1 MVDKKTGAPQDE
13 KQAAQPTIQVV
24 AQYVKDFSFEN
35 PNSPESLL
43 AGLGAPETSV
53 QINLKHHQLREG
65 AYEAVLNFKI
75 EAKFKE
81 KAKVAFIIELAYAAT
96 VAISGFPKEQHQ
108 PILMVE
114 IPKLL
119 FPFAREIIAKATMQG
134 GYPPLYLQPVNFD
147 AIYVQE
153 TQRAQAAAAAEEG
166 HPAKAAGGKGG
177 KKSN

>member
-1 MVDKKTGAPQDE
+1 MTDKKKDASAQDD
-13 KQAAQPTIQVV
+13 KKAQQPAIQVV

-43 AGLGAPETSV
+43 AGLGAPETAV
-53 QINLKHHQLREG
+53 QINLKHQQLREG
-65 AYEAVLNFKI
+65 AYETALNFRI
-75 EAKFKE
+75 EATFKE
-81 KAKVAFIIELAYAAT
+81 KSKTAFIIELSYAAT
-96 VAISGFPKEQHQ
+96 VAITGFPKEQHQ

-114 IPKLL
+114 VPKLL

-153 TQRAQAAAAAEEG
+153 AQRAAAAAAESET
-166 HPAKAAGGKGG
+166 AKTAKGG
-177 KKSN
+177 KKN

>member
-1 MVDKKTGAPQDE
+1 MTDNKTEDKSD
-13 KQAAQPTIQVV
+13 AAQKQQPAVQVV

-35 PNSPESLL
+35 PNSPETLL

-53 QINLKHHQLREG
+53 QIGLKHNPLREG
-65 AYEAVLNFKI
+65 AYETSLNFKI

-81 KAKVAFIIELAYAAT
+81 KNKVAFIIELAYAAT
-96 VAISGFPKEQHQ
+96 VAISGYPKEQHH

-147 AIYVQE
+147 AIYLEEARRAKEAGE
-153 TQRAQAAAAAEEG
+153 TGAAQAA
-166 HPAKAAGGKGG
+166 KGG
-177 KKSN
+177 KKAN